1 MKPRT
6 PLAHRIVAGL
16 AAFVAMT
23 SIGGAA
29 SVIGLNFCDTWANPH
44 VSDGTADG
52 LSTWTDSRAIG
63 DGTDPSKQTVPLAL
77 TGGAGVTAVWTSANT
92 WAAGNENTDEQ
103 ALYRVYLDDGG
114 SGVSVTITGLSAWL
128 AAEGMSSYQIRA
140 YNSTD
145 TDNATFHTLT
155 IHDGIAT
162 GPTLATIVPT
172 VMGPGDYP
180 PNTTPDPTWGMW
192 QPRAYGDSVN
202 TLTADTVTL
211 TLPTRNGSVRGTL
224 AAFKI
229 TAVPEPATSALLALG
244 CVGLALSR
252 RRSDC

>member
-1 MKPRT
+1 MKPST
-6 PLAHRIVAGL
+6 PLSRRFVAGL
-16 AAFVAMT
+16 TAFVAMT
-23 SIGGAA
+23 SLGGAA
-29 SVIGLNFCDTWANPH
+29 SVIGLNFCDTWTNPH

-52 LSTWTDSRAIG
+52 LSNWTDSRAVG
-63 DGTDPSKQTVPLAL
+63 DDTDASKQTVPLAL
-77 TGGAGVTAVWTSANT
+77 TGGGGVTAVWNSANT
-92 WAAGNENTDEQ
+92 WAAGSEGTNEQ

-114 SGVSVTITGLSAWL
+114 SGVSVTITGLAAWL

-145 TDNATFHTLT
+145 TDNATFHALT

-162 GPTLATIVPT
+162 GPALATIVST

-192 QPRAYGDSVN
+192 QPRGFGDSVN

-211 TLPTRNGSVRGTL
+211 TLPARDGTVRGTL

-229 TAVPEPATSALLALG
+229 TAVPEPASSSLLALG
-244 CVGLALSR
+244 CLGLFLSR
-252 RRSDC
+252 RRSVC